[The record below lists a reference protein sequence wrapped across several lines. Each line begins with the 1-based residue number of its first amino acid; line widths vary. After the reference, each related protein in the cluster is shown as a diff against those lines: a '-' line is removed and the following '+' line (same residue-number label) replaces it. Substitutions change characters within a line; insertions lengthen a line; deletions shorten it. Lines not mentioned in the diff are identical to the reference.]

1 MNDATFDCIVLVL
14 GNYDIYVYLCWN
26 VVPGAQGAGGARAGV
41 VQLLGVGLQR
51 AHRQL
56 PRAGHSAHA
65 VRALLGRPRPR
76 GARPV
81 RGVPCACAGGAAGGG
96 PLGGGGGGRVRGVR
110 GVGDDDAVVVADHD
124 HRRHAASSALLL
136 RLKSQIS
143 SVWFHFSHF
152 SIPSPSQL
160 WRRSALRAPSQVF
173 CRDSFI
179 MHSLELCNY
188 VKWSTETFV
197 RGEAWSTYLAS
208 CHV

>member
-14 GNYDIYVYLCWN
+14 GNYDIYAGMYFILSSIHKILSVIDPVSLN

-56 PRAGHSAHA
+56 PRAAGSRAHA

-76 GARPV
+76 GARAV
-81 RGVPCACAGGAAGGG
+81 RGVPCARAGGAAGGG
-96 PLGGGGGGRVRGVR
+96 PLGGGGGVRVRGVR

-136 RLKSQIS
+136 SLKSQIS
-143 SVWFHFSHF
+143 SARFHFSHF
-152 SIPSPSQL
+152 SESVVAAVCTPRPVTSVLPRQFHN
-160 WRRSALRAPSQVF
+160 AQPA
-173 CRDSFI
+173 I
-179 MHSLELCNY
+179 M
-188 VKWSTETFV
+188 
-197 RGEAWSTYLAS
+197 
-208 CHV
+208 